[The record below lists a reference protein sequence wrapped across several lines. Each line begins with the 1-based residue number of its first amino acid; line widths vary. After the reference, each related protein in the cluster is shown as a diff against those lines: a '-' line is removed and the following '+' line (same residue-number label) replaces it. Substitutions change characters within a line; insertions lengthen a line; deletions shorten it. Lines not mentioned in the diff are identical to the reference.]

1 MPSRRTKRVLEEHPY
16 GAICWNCGS
25 KEFHN
30 IDNSK
35 MEGITMYIGI
45 CPRCG
50 KTATLIPIRDFEYA
64 TGLTNVWD

>member
-1 MPSRRTKRVLEEHPY
+1 MPSRRTKKVIKGEYHE
-16 GAICWNCGS
+16 AICWKCGI

-30 IDNSK
+30 IDTSR
-35 MEGITMYIGI
+35 MQGITVHKGV

-50 KTATLIPIRDFEYA
+50 NITTLIPYRDFEYA